1 MVTAWWDAPQEN
13 RTTLEKANEF
23 MIVWFPITAAS
34 QIFWELTWLVGDV
47 FGKMNLTEKDHW
59 GWLWWFYG
67 AADTRYL
74 ISDAGLFGMESV
86 AVIGGIIM
94 ITQWWRLLTARNDVA
109 KRINALWW
117 SVFAM
122 SMMLAVLVIYYIAE
136 ARAGFANIDQGFWGF
151 ALKFVFMNIPWLV
164 APVVSLP
171 FAAKQLAY
179 LYRSTADVHAE
190 RPNMAANLSRSTI

>member
-1 MVTAWWDAPQEN
+1 
-13 RTTLEKANEF
+13 
-23 MIVWFPITAAS
+23 
-34 QIFWELTWLVGDV
+34 
-47 FGKMNLTEKDHW
+47 
-59 GWLWWFYG
+59 
-67 AADTRYL
+67 
-74 ISDAGLFGMESV
+74 
-86 AVIGGIIM
+86 
-94 ITQWWRLLTARNDVA
+94 
-109 KRINALWW
+109 
-117 SVFAM
+117 
-122 SMMLAVLVIYYIAE
+122 MMLAVLVIYYIAE